1 MCWSY
6 CRSKKFIINT
16 AIIGGTILLITCG
29 IVFVLAGYA
38 TKPIQVLLNVA
49 NKISEGD
56 LTISNIN
63 IKSKDEIGTLGK

>member
-1 MCWSY
+1 M
-6 CRSKKFIINT
+6 
-16 AIIGGTILLITCG
+16 ILLITCG